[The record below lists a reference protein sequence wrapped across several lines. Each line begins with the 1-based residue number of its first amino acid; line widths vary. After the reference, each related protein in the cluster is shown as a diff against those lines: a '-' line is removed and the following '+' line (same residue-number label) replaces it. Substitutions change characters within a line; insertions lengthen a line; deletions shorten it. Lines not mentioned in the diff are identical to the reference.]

1 MLSLLL
7 VALAAGSAAD
17 PVDRGVSEA
26 LARERSASLSAV
38 RYEVAFTIPADR
50 QLPVQGRVLIRAALA
65 APRRIVIDFS
75 APRDR
80 VHRLRVNDAPVT
92 PTYSED
98 HLIVP
103 AGATR
108 AGDNTIAIQFT
119 AGDEALNRNDDFLY
133 SLFVPARAHLTFP
146 CFDQPDIKA
155 RYSLSLD
162 VPAGWE
168 TVANAAEL
176 NRDAGADAGTDPG
189 TGPGTGPGT
198 STARLRVRFA
208 ETKPLPTYLF
218 GFVAGKFFVERA
230 MRNGRELR
238 MFHRETDAAKVAR
251 NREAL
256 FDLHAAALTWL
267 EQYTAIPY
275 PFDKFD
281 FILIPSFQFGGMEH
295 AGAIL
300 YNAASLM
307 LDESATQNQLLNRA
321 STIAHETSHMW
332 FGDLV
337 TMQWFNDVW
346 MKEVFANFMAEKI
359 VNPSFPD
366 VNHELRFL
374 LSNYPDAYSVDR
386 TAGANPIRQPL
397 ANLSDAGT
405 LYGAIIYDKAPIVM
419 RKLETLVGEQ
429 RFRDGLREYLKTY
442 AFRNATWLDLIRILD
457 AKTPENLTAWSHA
470 WVEERGRPAF
480 TTTVRLAK
488 DDRIQQLTIA
498 MADPLRRGLVW
509 PQRMHVTLG
518 YAGSQKDLPVY
529 ANRATTIVRE
539 AAGLPKPLFILP
551 NGGGLGYGLFILDEA
566 SATYLLGNM
575 EHVADP
581 LTRGAAWVTLWDNVL
596 EGRVAAGAFIDG
608 ALRALPAETDEQ
620 NAARVLGY
628 LSAAFWHFLPQ
639 DQRLARA
646 PAIEAALRAGIARA
660 GTTSLKSAWFSAFRD
675 DVLTPDGVRWLERVW
690 RRDEM
695 IPGLTFAET
704 DEIAMAM
711 ELAVREVSGWEE
723 ILQTQLDRT
732 QNPDRKARFAFV
744 MPALSADPQ
753 VRQQAFERFRLLEN
767 RRREP
772 WVLESMAYLNH
783 PLREADSERFI
794 RPSLELLGEI
804 QRTGDI
810 FFPGRWV
817 DTALW
822 GHRSPAAA
830 AMVQDFLAKE
840 LQYPGRLRWT
850 VLSSSDV
857 LFRAAALS
865 GNP

>member
-7 VALAAGSAAD
+7 MALVAGPSAD
-17 PVDRGVSEA
+17 SVDRGVSEA
-26 LARERSASLSAV
+26 LARERAAAFAAV
-38 RYEVAFTIPADR
+38 RYDLAFTIPADR
-50 QLPVQGRVLIRAALA
+50 QQPVQGRLLLRTTLA
-65 APRRIVIDFS
+65 SSRRIVIDFS
-75 APRDR
+75 APKDR
-80 VHRLRVNDAPVT
+80 VHSVLVGGASVSPI
-92 PTYSED
+92 YSED
-98 HLIVP
+98 HLIIP
-103 AGATR
+103 ADATR
-108 AGDNTIAIQFT
+108 AGENTIAIEFT

-133 SLFVPARAHLTFP
+133 TLFVPARAHVTFP

-155 RYSLSLD
+155 RYTLSLD

-168 TVANAAEL
+168 TVANAAEQT
-176 NRDAGADAGTDPG
+176 RDADA
-189 TGPGTGPGT
+189 
-198 STARLRVRFA
+198 ARQRVRFA

-218 GFVAGKFFVERA
+218 GFVAGTFSVERA
-230 MRNGRELR
+230 TRNGRELR

-251 NREAL
+251 NRDAL
-256 FDLHAAALTWL
+256 FDLHAAAIAWL
-267 EQYTAIPY
+267 EDYTAIPY

-295 AGAIL
+295 AGAVL

-346 MKEVFANFMAEKI
+346 MKEVFANFMAARI
-359 VNPSFPD
+359 VNPSFPE

-397 ANLSDAGT
+397 TNLNDAGQ
-405 LYGAIIYDKAPIVM
+405 LYGPIIYEKAPIVM
-419 RKLETLVGEQ
+419 RQLEMIVGEL

-442 AFRNATWLDLIRILD
+442 AFRNATWIDLIRILD
-457 AKTPENLTAWSHA
+457 AKTPENLVAWSRA
-470 WVEERGRPAF
+470 WVEERGRPEF
-480 TTTVRLAK
+480 TAMLRLTR
-488 DDRIQQLTIA
+488 DNRIQRLTVT
-498 MADPLRRGLVW
+498 MNDPLRRGVVW
-509 PQRMHVTLG
+509 PQRMRVTLG
-518 YAGSQKDLPVY
+518 YAGSQKELAVY
-529 ANRATTIVRE
+529 ANATATVVRE
-539 AAGLPKPLFILP
+539 AVGMPKPLFILP
-551 NGGGLGYGLFILDEA
+551 NGAGLGYGLFVLDEQSA
-566 SATYLLGNM
+566 SYLLSNM
-575 EHVADP
+575 PRVPDA

-596 EGRVAAGAFIDG
+596 EGRVAPGAFID
-608 ALRALPAETDEQ
+608 AAMRALPSETDEQ
-620 NAARVLGY
+620 NTQRVLGY
-628 LSAAFWHFLPQ
+628 LGRAFWRFLPR
-639 DQRLARA
+639 DQRIARA

-660 GTTSLKSAWFSAFRD
+660 GTASLKSAWFSAFRD
-675 DVLTPDGVRWLERVW
+675 DVLTPDGVSWLERVW
-690 RRDEM
+690 RRDEK

-704 DEIAMAM
+704 DEIVMAM
-711 ELAVREVSGWEE
+711 ELAVREVPGWQP

-753 VRQQAFERFRLLEN
+753 VRGQAFERFRQLEN

-794 RPSLELLGEI
+794 RPSLELLREI

-817 DTALW
+817 DSTLW
-822 GHRSPAAA
+822 GHRSPGAAA
-830 AMVQDFLAKE
+830 TVQDFLAKE
-840 LQYPGRLRWT
+840 LQYPERLRWT
-850 VLSSSDV
+850 ILGSSDE

-865 GNP
+865 AR